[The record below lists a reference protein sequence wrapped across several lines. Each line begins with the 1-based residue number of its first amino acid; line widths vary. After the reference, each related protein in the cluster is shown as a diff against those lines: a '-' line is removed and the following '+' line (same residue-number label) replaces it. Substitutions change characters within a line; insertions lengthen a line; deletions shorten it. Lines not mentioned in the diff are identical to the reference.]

1 MRRDLQVCGA
11 EAEFYFGGD
20 ARQGVHFFDV
30 KEFGMAQKTGLVL
43 EGGAMRGMFTAGV
56 LDVMMENGIDFDGAM
71 GVSAGAVFGCNF
83 KSRQIGRS
91 IRYNMR
97 FCGDPRYC
105 SLQSFIKTGN
115 LYGVDFC
122 YDEIPNKL
130 DPFDVKTYSEN
141 PMPFYVVCT
150 NVETG
155 KAIHKRL
162 DKGDSKDMEYF
173 RASASMP
180 IVSQIVETDGYKLL
194 DGGITD
200 SIPLQAM
207 ERRGYPRN
215 VVILTQPLGFIKE
228 KSGMLPLIRITM
240 HKYPYLIKAMEV
252 RHIRY
257 NRQTA
262 YVRQQELAGNAF
274 VLRPPYPLGIS
285 RTEDDPAELQRVYE
299 LGRAEMTSRL
309 SELKEFLDKSRA
321 E

>member
-1 MRRDLQVCGA
+1 MNT
-11 EAEFYFGGD
+11 
-20 ARQGVHFFDV
+20 
-30 KEFGMAQKTGLVL
+30 KTGLVL
-43 EGGAMRGMFTAGV
+43 EGGAMRGMFTAGA
-56 LDVMMENGIDFDGAM
+56 LDVMMENKIEVDGIM
-71 GVSAGAVFGCNF
+71 GVSAGAVFGCNY
-83 KSRQIGRS
+83 KSGQIGRAL
-91 IRYNMR
+91 RYNLR
-97 FCGDPRYC
+97 FCDDPRYC
-105 SLQSFIKTGN
+105 SVESLIKTGD

-122 YDEIPNKL
+122 YNVIPNEL
-130 DPFDVKTYSEN
+130 DPFDSEAYKAN
-141 PMPFYVVCT
+141 PVPFYAVCT

-162 DKGDSKDMEYF
+162 DNGDSKDMQYF

-180 IVSQIVETDGYKLL
+180 VVSRIVEVDGYKLL
-194 DGGITD
+194 DGGVTD
-200 SIPLQAM
+200 SIPLASM

-262 YVRQQELAGNAF
+262 YVRQQELAGSAF

-285 RTEDDPAELQRVYE
+285 RTEDDPAELRRVYE
-299 LGRAEMTSRL
+299 IGRAEMTSRL
-309 SELKEFLDKSRA
+309 GELKEFLEKSRA

>member
-1 MRRDLQVCGA
+1 MPV
-11 EAEFYFGGD
+11 
-20 ARQGVHFFDV
+20 
-30 KEFGMAQKTGLVL
+30 
-43 EGGAMRGMFTAGV
+43 
-56 LDVMMENGIDFDGAM
+56 
-71 GVSAGAVFGCNF
+71 VS
-83 KSRQIGRS
+83 R
-91 IRYNMR
+91 
-97 FCGDPRYC
+97 
-105 SLQSFIKTGN
+105 
-115 LYGVDFC
+115 
-122 YDEIPNKL
+122 
-130 DPFDVKTYSEN
+130 
-141 PMPFYVVCT
+141 
-150 NVETG
+150 
-155 KAIHKRL
+155 
-162 DKGDSKDMEYF
+162 
-173 RASASMP
+173 
-180 IVSQIVETDGYKLL
+180 IVEVDGYKLL

-200 SIPLQAM
+200 SIPLASM

-215 VVILTQPLGFIKE
+215 VVILTQPLGYLKE

>member
-1 MRRDLQVCGA
+1 M
-11 EAEFYFGGD
+11 
-20 ARQGVHFFDV
+20 
-30 KEFGMAQKTGLVL
+30 KQKTGLVL

-56 LDVMMENGIDFDGAM
+56 LDVMMENGIRFDGAM

-83 KSRQIGRS
+83 KSGQIGRS
-91 IRYNMR
+91 LRYNMR
-97 FCGDPRYC
+97 FCDDPRYC
-105 SLQSFIKTGN
+105 SFESLIRTGN

-130 DPFDVKTYSEN
+130 DPFDAQAYREN
-141 PMPFYVVCT
+141 PMPFYAVCT

-162 DKGDSKDMEYF
+162 DRGDSRDMQYF

-180 IVSQIVETDGYKLL
+180 IVSQIVEADGYKLL

-200 SIPLQAM
+200 SIPLLAM

-215 VVILTQPLGFIKE
+215 VVILTQPLGYVKE
-228 KSGMLPLIRITM
+228 KSGILPLVHVTM
-240 HKYPYLIKAMEV
+240 RKYPYLIKAMDV

-262 YVRQQELAGNAF
+262 YVREQELAGKAF
-274 VLRPPYPLGIS
+274 VIRPPYALGIS
-285 RTEDDPAELQRVYE
+285 RTEDDPAELRRVYE
-299 LGRAEMTSRL
+299 IGRTEMEKRL
-309 SELKEFLDKSRA
+309 PALKEFLDNPATDKA
-321 E
+321 LPDGQDTVQAQTNTEE

>member
-1 MRRDLQVCGA
+1 MSR
-11 EAEFYFGGD
+11 
-20 ARQGVHFFDV
+20 
-30 KEFGMAQKTGLVL
+30 KTGLVM

-83 KSRQIGRS
+83 KSKQIGRS
-91 IRYNMR
+91 IRYNLR
-97 FCGDPRYC
+97 FCDDPRYC
-105 SLQSFIKTGN
+105 SLESLMKTGD
-115 LYGVDFC
+115 LYGVQFC

-130 DPFDVKTYSEN
+130 DPFDVKTYREN
-141 PMPFYVVCT
+141 PMPFYAVCT

-162 DKGDSKDMEYF
+162 DNGDARDMEYF

-180 IVSQIVETDGYKLL
+180 VVSRIVEVDGYKLL

-200 SIPLQAM
+200 SIPLLSM

-215 VVILTQPLGFIKE
+215 VVILTQPLGFVKK
-228 KSGMLPLIRITM
+228 KSGMLPLLRVTM
-240 HKYPYLIKAMEV
+240 RDYPYTIKAMEV

-257 NRQTA
+257 NRQAA

-274 VLRPPYPLGIS
+274 VIRPPHSLDIS
-285 RTEDDPAELQRVYE
+285 RTEHDPAELRRVYDI
-299 LGRAEMTSRL
+299 GRAEIESRL
-309 SELKEFLDKSRA
+309 TEMKEFLAK